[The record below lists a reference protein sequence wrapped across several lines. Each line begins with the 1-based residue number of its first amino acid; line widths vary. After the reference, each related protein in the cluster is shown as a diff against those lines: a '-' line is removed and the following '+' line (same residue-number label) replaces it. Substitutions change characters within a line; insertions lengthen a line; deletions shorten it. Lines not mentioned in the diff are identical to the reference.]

1 MPLTQVEQSMI
12 IQSTTVYGP
21 AFCAYLASIQ
31 IVASDTPTKVALAN
45 EVFDT
50 NGCFDTRLNRFLPD
64 VAGYYD
70 FTARVLANSTTASSY
85 STSLLYKNGALILA
99 GPIFYSSGT
108 SPTNNLSSSVSGLI
122 FLNGTTD
129 YVEFWATQSGGNP
142 NTFQPTSSNT
152 YFSGF
157 LARPA

>member
-21 AFCAYLASIQ
+21 AFCAYLASTQ
-31 IVASDTPTKVALAN
+31 TVASGTPTKVALAN

-50 NGCFDTRLNRFLPD
+50 NGCFDTTLNRFLPD

-108 SPTNNLSSSVSGLI
+108 NNLSSSVSGLI

-129 YVEFWATQSGGNP
+129 YVEFWATQSGTGT